1 MLIKSHTV
9 VHRLLRP
16 RASTPSTRHEIS
28 GGALSTPGQAGI
40 FGGNGQP
47 VSRPSIRASAS
58 LDTSSEPRLRPPS
71 SIEFHHDLVNVTPA
85 PALSRLERTHD
96 RVLGRAEMSRRM
108 LVLRVVATAHVP
120 ACPAQP
126 KMYPGVS
133 HGEALL
139 AAGSVRNI
147 GHDGFQMVAGLRHG
161 LTDLFSRTGRHLIR
175 QRRTATR
182 R

>member
-1 MLIKSHTV
+1 MKYPAELY
-9 VHRLLRP
+9 RP
-16 RASTPSTRHEIS
+16 RVKRGFSAAME
-28 GGALSTPGQAGI
+28 
-40 FGGNGQP
+40 
-47 VSRPSIRASAS
+47 SRCRDRRFAPSAS

-96 RVLGRAEMSRRM
+96 RVLARAEMSRRM